1 MKSAAI
7 TRQNNQVLPPG
18 SRLWTP
24 ANIGK
29 HLKLWLRPEG
39 IRPNNGES
47 TGSVDL
53 LLNKWNDSSSFRSVL
68 GPPIDHFQSV
78 AITGLKANL
87 VSAGNGMTFG
97 SSNKTK
103 FDIYNPANSSR
114 GGSIS
119 ETEAPQIDP
128 GTKAFTALTVCRIN
142 RSGNPSVPYE
152 GGELIIMSDG
162 TSALASEYEFKLNIN
177 SNSSS
182 NPSTVTVRSEMTGSN
197 IHQETLESKA
207 GQSQVFDNEDFLISY
222 ERDDIGRSEFYN
234 NGTSLGI
241 STVQN
246 QDLSDGKPRNIHC
259 HILTEVGGDNVY
271 QSDSSNHAIAE
282 IILFNKEDA
291 TTRILCEGYLAHKYG
306 RQDKLASDHKYKNGP
321 PRF

>member
-7 TRQNNQVLPPG
+7 TKQNSQVLPPG

-24 ANIGK
+24 TRMGND
-29 HLKLWLRPEG
+29 LKLWLRPEG

-53 LLNKWNDSSSFRSVL
+53 LLNKWRDSSPFGSIL
-68 GPPIDHFQSV
+68 GPPIDHFEAV

-97 SSNKTK
+97 TQKTRK
-103 FDIYNPANSSR
+103 FDIYNCANSSR

-128 GTKAFTALTVCRIN
+128 GTGAFTALTVCRIN
-142 RSGNPSVPYE
+142 RSGNASVPYD

-162 TSALASEYEFKLNIN
+162 TSGTASEYEFRLNIN
-177 SNSSS
+177 SSSS
-182 NPSTVTVRSEMTGSN
+182 SDPSTIKVRSEMTGLN
-197 IHQETLESKA
+197 IHEETIESKA
-207 GQSQVFDNEDFLISY
+207 GNSQVFDNEDFLISY
-222 ERDDIGRSEFYN
+222 ERDDSGNSEFYN
-234 NGTSLGI
+234 NGTSLGT

-246 QDLSDGKPRNIHC
+246 QNLSDGKPRNVYC
-259 HILTEVGGDNVY
+259 HILTEIGGDNVY
-271 QSDSSNHAIAE
+271 QSSGGNHAIAE

-291 TTRILCEGYLAHKYG
+291 TKRILCEGYLAHKYG
-306 RQDKLASDHKYKNGP
+306 RQDKLPSNHRYRYGP